1 MKRYWFCILLVFSA
15 CFSRHAMMTR
25 EVYEDT
31 MLGTPASELVAKAGS
46 PYSIRKTGSETVEYE
61 YIEHIAVDDELVSDN
76 HYYFTIVNG
85 QIVNKRISREKRPA
99 YDLIYQADPNYPNY
113 P

>member
-1 MKRYWFCILLVFSA
+1 MKRYWLCVLLILSA
-15 CFSRHAMMTR
+15 CFSRHSMMTR
-25 EVYEDT
+25 DVYEDT
-31 MLGTPASELVAKAGS
+31 MLGTPASELIAKAGQ
-46 PYSIRKTGSETVEYE
+46 PYSIRKISGETVEYE
-61 YIEHIAVDDELVSDN
+61 YIEHFAVDDELVSDN

-85 QIVNKRISREKRPA
+85 QVVNKRISREKRPA